1 MRDIYNYTKKIVL
14 NIIAHPFNAVITFLF
29 MLLFLI
35 IISSCR
41 STHEPFHFV
50 KVLGITHAGDTVLID
65 VNSLRPKIYNTY
77 QYNNTIQPN
86 YIPYQPQIIF
96 RPVNR
101 PRPTIVTPIGIKPI
115 VINPPIKPIKKKD

>member
-41 STHEPFHFV
+41 
-50 KVLGITHAGDTVLID
+50 GDTVLID